1 MRNGYRARGRALLL
15 TICIIAACAGIS
27 FADDGGSVKTV
38 SLDQICELY
47 MDYPMSADEIYH
59 DKTVKTTV
67 KVAGVRKI
75 SLICAGFPE
84 GSFTMEV
91 VTKEGP
97 ILECYCNPPTF
108 ISVLESTPPGSSLAI
123 TGTYKS
129 MTGSFSQNPDEEEQC
144 KVTMHSCSFK

>member
-1 MRNGYRARGRALLL
+1 MRNGYRASAQALLL
-15 TICIIAACAGIS
+15 TICVIAGFTCIS
-27 FADDGGSVKTV
+27 LADDGGSVKTI

-47 MDYPMSADEIYH
+47 IDYPMSADEIYH

-75 SLICAGFPE
+75 PLICAGFPE
-84 GSFTMEV
+84 GNFTMEII
-91 VTKEGP
+91 TKEGP

-108 ISVLESTPPGSSLAI
+108 ISVLESTPPGSSLAV

-129 MTGSFSQNPDEEEQC
+129 MTGSFSQSPDEEEQC

>member
-1 MRNGYRARGRALLL
+1 MKYFIRSGARSLLL
-15 TICIIAACAGIS
+15 ALCVVAVSAGIS
-27 FADDGGSVKTV
+27 FADDSAKSA

-47 MDYPMSADEIYH
+47 LDYPMSADEIYH
-59 DKTVKTTV
+59 DKAVKTTV

-75 SLICAGFPE
+75 PLICAGFPE
-84 GSFTMEV
+84 GSFTMEII
-91 VTKEGP
+91 TKDGP

-108 ISVLESTPPGSSLAI
+108 ISVLESTPPGSSLAV

-129 MTGSFSQNPDEEEQC
+129 MTGSFSQSPDEEEQC